1 MKESSDVDSFSP
13 VAVSASL
20 SSLGRDVN
28 REPKEDNVEESND
41 IIRYPFQSAKSA
53 TSSEPILY
61 AGEIYARISPTKLF
75 TKEWRRMIW
84 VQQGPYTLHFF
95 KTRQD
100 YVQWKQHH
108 GGVTSAAEQ
117 ELLEN
122 SDEGADTSG
131 GSPARKTINFIKELA
146 RSGVQGFTLGNIVPK
161 SYPDLYLTDPL
172 YQFKLDCWTF
182 FGPVTV
188 AALGSTSKEEAKAM
202 HQRVHD
208 MYIAAYD
215 HTYPAR
221 QNTTLDTLEYED
233 A

>member
-1 MKESSDVDSFSP
+1 MMKESSDVDSFSP

-20 SSLGRDVN
+20 SSLGRDAN
-28 REPKEDNVEESND
+28 RESNEESEEESNG
-41 IIRYPFQSAKSA
+41 IIRYPFHSTKT

-61 AGEIYARISPTKLF
+61 AGDIYARISPTKLF
-75 TKEWRRMIW
+75 TKEWRRMTW

-100 YVQWKQHH
+100 YVQWKQQH

-117 ELLEN
+117 ELLDN
-122 SDEGADTSG
+122 SGDGADASG

-172 YQFKLDCWTF
+172 
-182 FGPVTV
+182 
-188 AALGSTSKEEAKAM
+188 
-202 HQRVHD
+202 
-208 MYIAAYD
+208 
-215 HTYPAR
+215 
-221 QNTTLDTLEYED
+221 
-233 A
+233 